1 MVRAWND
8 PPERA
13 GGSLLVLGRG
23 SGRQRPA
30 GIRSARHVPSRHLD
44 DKPDDEADPQN
55 PPANVADAPTELPNS
70 LTVVVP
76 GQAHTVGHLGC
87 MPSIVESFVAAG
99 TVDGLD
105 VSCAAT
111 SVPLPPFRTSP

>member
-1 MVRAWND
+1 VT
-8 PPERA
+8 
-13 GGSLLVLGRG
+13 RG
-23 SGRQRPA
+23 SAGDEDQGAGCKYVPPGIVPA
-30 GIRSARHVPSRHLD
+30 DGEALASDVPMLLIVG
-44 DKPDDEADPQN
+44 EADPQN
-55 PPANVADAPTELPNS
+55 PPANVADAPSEFPNS

-87 MPSIVESFVAAG
+87 MPSIIESFIEAG

-111 SVPLPPFRTSP
+111 GVPLPSFRTSP